1 MNSTSSISST
11 FTDVTISVDIHAVND
26 LVAGALVIEG
36 GGRIWGLQ
44 WYVICVRLLGR
55 FVSAVARGLSQWF
68 RWDWSMKAAGGGEG
82 GSDPPW
88 DFRDE
93 FPGSCKSVDFLWR
106 GTPKNQRLV
115 KAVSFWWRSHIL
127 HWTPLNVQIQ
137 LRAWA
142 SFWLWIGTRYT
153 LTVPGDR
160 PGRCL
165 LAGVVHSLAL
175 TGNTIEYKNTL
186 YRSWYIM

>member
-1 MNSTSSISST
+1 MKRRTFNLTESSVLLLRLAGLRWPGEVSWGLLHRWFCYTAMKQAIIHSMGFDFWVEST

-68 RWDWSMKAAGGGEG
+68 RWGWSMKAAGGGVRTPPEIFQMSFLDRANLLIFYDEG
-82 GSDPPW
+82 A
-88 DFRDE
+88 
-93 FPGSCKSVDFLWR
+93 
-106 GTPKNQRLV
+106 PKNQRLV

-127 HWTPLNVQIQ
+127 H
-137 LRAWA
+137 
-142 SFWLWIGTRYT
+142 
-153 LTVPGDR
+153 
-160 PGRCL
+160 
-165 LAGVVHSLAL
+165 
-175 TGNTIEYKNTL
+175 
-186 YRSWYIM
+186 